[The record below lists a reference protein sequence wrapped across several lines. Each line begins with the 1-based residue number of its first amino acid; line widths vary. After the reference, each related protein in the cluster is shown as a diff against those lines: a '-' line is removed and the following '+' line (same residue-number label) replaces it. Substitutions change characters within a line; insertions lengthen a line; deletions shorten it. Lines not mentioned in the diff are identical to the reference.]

1 MMHID
6 HTQATALAAFVGR
19 IRPDWDHPGIVAA
32 IGKARS
38 LGSAAAIGA
47 ALCRLAENRE
57 LRTPAMLAE
66 PGTHWS
72 GTTVAKLPPPI
83 MCAEHPHQPARECP
97 DCRAQAVTDKAAL
110 ADLAAAVRAH
120 HKTRTRHTPRPEP
133 TPDRTRIEQ
142 IRAELDREA
151 TT

>member
-1 MMHID
+1 MRI
-6 HTQATALAAFVGR
+6 TRVEAQALAAFVSR
-19 IRPDWDHPGIVAA
+19 IRDDWDQPGIVAA
-32 IGKARS
+32 IEKAAP
-38 LGSAAAIGA
+38 LGAPAAIGA
-47 ALCRLAENRE
+47 ALCRLAENRD

-72 GTTVAKLPPPI
+72 GTTVAKLAPPV

-110 ADLAAAVRAH
+110 ADLAAAVRAEY
-120 HKTRTRHTPRPEP
+120 KTRTRRTPRPEP

-142 IRAELDREA
+142 IRAELDAEEA
-151 TT
+151 QK